1 MSGAEGLSDPQI
13 MRALGNIEGAI
24 GGLSEK
30 LTTAMA
36 TNSAEHQALHER
48 ITRQAE
54 RLREV
59 EHEQAVQAGN
69 RGKSRAMTGAVLTL
83 GGGSFGAVVVKL
95 WDRLSGTGG

>member
-1 MSGAEGLSDPQI
+1 MSGEATRADPRL

-36 TNSAEHQALHER
+36 TNSAEHRDLHDR

-59 EHEQAVQAGN
+59 ERDQAVQAGG
-69 RGKSRAMTGAVLTL
+69 RGKSKALTGAVLTL
-83 GGGSFGAVVVKL
+83 SGGSFGAVLVKL
-95 WDRLSGTGG
+95 WDRLSGAGG